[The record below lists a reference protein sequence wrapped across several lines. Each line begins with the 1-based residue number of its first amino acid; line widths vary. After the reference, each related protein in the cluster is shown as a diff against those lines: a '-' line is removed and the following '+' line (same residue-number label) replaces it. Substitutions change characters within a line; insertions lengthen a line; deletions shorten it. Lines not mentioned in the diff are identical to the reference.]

1 MSNTIE
7 AAFGNSIIAVILE
20 ADGTFPTSLT
30 LYAGSTGN
38 ILKFDCLAKDSTKSG
53 IEASTTEYMT
63 NDDQIYAT
71 KDERKYMTT
80 ANLFKRNET
89 YSQFF
94 EDLLVDAKAAGKK
107 VLEITNL
114 GYTGAKWK
122 ESFAIGEIAAKSNE
136 EDNKPEASMPYEFRS
151 TPPSGAFSLTTTNIT
166 AVNTAVGSGSVKC
179 TVAVTIAASI
189 TGKPRT
195 LKYT

>member
-1 MSNTIE
+1 MNTIE
-7 AAFGNSIIAVILE
+7 AQFGNSIINVILE

-53 IEASTTEYMT
+53 IEASTTEYKT

-80 ANLFKRNET
+80 GSLYKRNET
-89 YSQFF
+89 YSKYF
-94 EDLLVDAKAAGKK
+94 EDLLIDAKAAGKK
-107 VLEITNL
+107 VLEIVNL

-122 ESFAIGEIAAKSNE
+122 ESFAIGEVAGKSNE

-151 TPPSGAFSLTTTNIT
+151 TPPSSAFSLTTTNI
-166 AVNTAVGSGSVKC
+166 AAINTAVGSGSVKC
-179 TVAVTIAASI
+179 TTAVTIAASV
-189 TGKPRT
+189 TNKPRT
-195 LKYT
+195 LAFT